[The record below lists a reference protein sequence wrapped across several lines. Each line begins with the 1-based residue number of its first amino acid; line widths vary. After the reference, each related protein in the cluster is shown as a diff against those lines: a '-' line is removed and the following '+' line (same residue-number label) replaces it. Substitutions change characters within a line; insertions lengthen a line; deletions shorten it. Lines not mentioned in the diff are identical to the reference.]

1 MGLEIPARD
10 GLASNYQANNSYSA
24 YYDMIDRVFTLNKW
38 YAEVANETEN
48 VYFLNISGQFDSK
61 YNMQES
67 TRNVNTRNSTNET
80 YQSNGVHP
88 AYSGYMQIA
97 DACYRDFVHKLQE

>member
-1 MGLEIPARD
+1 MGLEIPARN

-48 VYFLNISGQFDSK
+48 VYFFDEIASFLGNNVDFAKINKK
-61 YNMQES
+61 YL
-67 TRNVNTRNSTNET
+67 
-80 YQSNGVHP
+80 HF
-88 AYSGYMQIA
+88 YSFIHTF
-97 DACYRDFVHKLQE
+97 DLVTENPP